1 MKQEVNS
8 SLEQKVIRIL
18 KKENVKLNPL
28 DIMRKINAKFT
39 SKDLSDL
46 MDVLYK
52 LEKEGID
59 LSRLI

>member
-28 DIMRKINAKFT
+28 EIMRKLNPKFS
-39 SKDLSDL
+39 SK
-46 MDVLYK
+46 
-52 LEKEGID
+52 IA
-59 LSRLI
+59 